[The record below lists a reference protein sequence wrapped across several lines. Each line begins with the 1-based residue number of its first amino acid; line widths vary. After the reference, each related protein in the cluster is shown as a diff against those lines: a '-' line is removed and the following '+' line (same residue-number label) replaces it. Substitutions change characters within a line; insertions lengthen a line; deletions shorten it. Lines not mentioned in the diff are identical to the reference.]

1 MKTKN
6 DTLAKVTSHSERIIN
21 NTGTSCSSLI
31 IAGIG
36 LFRKNH
42 RSFYGTKG

>member
-1 MKTKN
+1 MIRSLLSAN
-6 DTLAKVTSHSERIIN
+6 FSERIMN
-21 NTGTSCSSLI
+21 HTGTSCSSLI

-42 RSFYGTKG
+42 RSFYGTKS

>member
-1 MKTKN
+1 MIRSLLSAN
-6 DTLAKVTSHSERIIN
+6 FSERIIKT
-21 NTGTSCSSLI
+21 TGTSCSSLI